1 MDMCSQTSTFLG
13 LSAYDWTFLVLLPVA
28 KILFIVAVVI
38 GIYTPMATLVERKLS
53 AAMQDRIGPN
63 RAYIFKLGG
72 KPVTLGGLFHTMAD
86 AAKMFMKEWVTP
98 AAADKPLFY
107 LAPILGLIPALVT
120 FAVIP
125 FGPPVTVCGRTVLLQ
140 IADINVGILFIFA
153 LGSLGVYSAALAGWA
168 SNNKMALLGALRA
181 SAQSISYEI
190 TFGLTLVGLMMVFQT
205 VQLDSMVTQQNSLA
219 WGFIPKWG
227 VFLQPL
233 GFILFFTASMAE
245 NKRIPFDLPEGESEI
260 VGYFV
265 EYSSMGFGLFMT
277 TEFIEMSVIG
287 FMLTTL
293 FFGGYTVPS
302 YIASSNSL
310 LGMSIS
316 WEGWA
321 YAFWFLQ
328 LGAFFFKMTVLW
340 LFQFVI
346 RWALPRFRYDQLMH
360 LGWRIMLPLSLV
372 NIGVTAAA
380 ILMPGDPVN
389 NVLVS
394 GLFMLGVFAL
404 SLFYSRTPTRA
415 AAGHGHG
422 HDDHGAH
429 GHDSHGHDAHGHAP
443 AHAPAAHH

>member
-1 MDMCSQTSTFLG
+1 MLCSQTSTFLG
-13 LSAYDWTFLVLLPVA
+13 LTGYDWTFLILLPVA
-28 KILFIVAVVI
+28 KIAFILAVIV
-38 GIYTPMATLVERKLS
+38 GVYTPMATLVERKLS

-63 RAYIFKLGG
+63 RAYIFKIGG
-72 KPVTLGGLFHTMAD
+72 KPLTLFGLFHTMAD
-86 AAKMFMKEWVTP
+86 AVKMFMKEWVTP

-107 LAPILGLIPALVT
+107 LAPILGLIPALVV

-153 LGSLGVYSAALAGWA
+153 LSSLGVYSAALAGWA

-205 VQLDSMVTQQNSLA
+205 VQLDSMVTQQNELA
-219 WGFIPKWG
+219 WGFIPRWG
-227 VFLQPL
+227 ILLQPI

-277 TEFIEMSVIG
+277 TEFIEMAVIG

-293 FFGGYTVPS
+293 FFGGYTVPTWVATNGSMFGMNIAWEYWS
-302 YIASSNSL
+302 YL
-310 LGMSIS
+310 
-316 WEGWA
+316 
-321 YAFWFLQ
+321 FWFLQ
-328 LGAFFFKMTVLW
+328 LGAFFFKMTILW
-340 LFQFVI
+340 LLQFVI

-372 NIGVTAAA
+372 NIGITAVA
-380 ILMPGDPVN
+380 ILMPGNPEN
-389 NVLVS
+389 NLLVS
-394 GLFMLGVFAL
+394 GLVMLALFGL
-404 SLFYSRTPTRA
+404 SLFYNRKPLRA
-415 AAGHGHG
+415 SGGGHG
-422 HDDHGAH
+422 HDDH
-429 GHDSHGHDAHGHAP
+429 HDDQHDAPA